1 MEEEVKTVEIN
12 VQVKTIELE
21 VDIEPLVVIQVET
34 MKTVVEEIDV

>member
-34 MKTVVEEIDV
+34 MKNVVEEIDV

>member
-1 MEEEVKTVEIN
+1 VEIN